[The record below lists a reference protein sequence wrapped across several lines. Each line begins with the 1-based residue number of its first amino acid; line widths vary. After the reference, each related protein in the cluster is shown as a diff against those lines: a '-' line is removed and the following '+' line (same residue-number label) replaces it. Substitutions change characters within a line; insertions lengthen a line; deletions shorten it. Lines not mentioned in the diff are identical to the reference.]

1 MSRRLIAIIIAV
13 VAAMVSVALIL
24 RIVDSEI
31 DNCHRDK
38 GETSD
43 EYNGFIAEYNGKD
56 ICEVLIDFGNVTP
69 SSTVV
74 KNIRIVNRCTTPLIL
89 LDHTTQCRCMWLE
102 YSREPITEGT
112 YTDVELTF
120 DSRGEWGTV
129 GNYMEITTS
138 SGRPIVLWIGA
149 EIE

>member
-31 DNCHRDK
+31 DNYHRDK

-43 EYNGFIAEYNGKD
+43 EYNGLIAEYNGKD
-56 ICEVLIDFGNVTP
+56 ICEVLVDFGDVTP

-102 YSREPITEGT
+102 YSREPISEGT

>member
-31 DNCHRDK
+31 DNYHRDK

-43 EYNGFIAEYNGKD
+43 EYNGLIAEYNGED
-56 ICEVLIDFGNVTP
+56 ICEVLVDFGDVTP

-102 YSREPITEGT
+102 YSREPISESR

>member
-43 EYNGFIAEYNGKD
+43 EYNGLIAEYNGED
-56 ICEVLIDFGNVTP
+56 IYEVLVDFGDVTP

-102 YSREPITEGT
+102 FSREPIPEGT

>member
-31 DNCHRDK
+31 DNYHRDK

-43 EYNGFIAEYNGKD
+43 EYNGLIAEYNGED
-56 ICEVLIDFGNVTP
+56 ICEVLVDFGDVTP

-102 YSREPITEGT
+102 YSREPISESR

-138 SGRPIVLWIGA
+138 SSRPIVLWIGA

>member
-1 MSRRLIAIIIAV
+1 MIAIIIAV

-31 DNCHRDK
+31 DNYHGDK

-43 EYNGFIAEYNGKD
+43 EYNGLIAEYNGED
-56 ICEVLIDFGNVTP
+56 ICEVLVDFGNVTH

-102 YSREPITEGT
+102 YSRKPITEGT

>member
-43 EYNGFIAEYNGKD
+43 EYNGLIAEYNGED
-56 ICEVLIDFGNVTP
+56 IYEVLVDFGDVTP

>member
-31 DNCHRDK
+31 DNYHRDK

-43 EYNGFIAEYNGKD
+43 EYNGLIAEYNGKD
-56 ICEVLIDFGNVTP
+56 ICEVLVDFGDVTP

-74 KNIRIVNRCTTPLIL
+74 NNIRIVNRCTTPLIL

>member
-31 DNCHRDK
+31 DNYHRDK

-43 EYNGFIAEYNGKD
+43 EYNGLIAEYNGKD
-56 ICEVLIDFGNVTP
+56 ICEVLVDFGDVTP

>member
-31 DNCHRDK
+31 DNYHRDK

-43 EYNGFIAEYNGKD
+43 EYNGLIAEYNGED
-56 ICEVLIDFGNVTP
+56 ICEVLVDFGDVTP

-74 KNIRIVNRCTTPLIL
+74 KNIRIVNRCTIPLIL